1 MFRREPLIQAKKL
14 TLHITPKPVLDVQSQ
29 NAKSFGAS
37 ARDKPANFGNNPA
50 PQCYPPLTQINTS
63 NVGTLRAA

>member
-29 NAKSFGAS
+29 NAKSFWREYA
-37 ARDKPANFGNNPA
+37 DKPASFGNDPGA
-50 PQCYPPLTQINTS
+50 SVLLACD
-63 NVGTLRAA
+63 AD

>member
-29 NAKSFGAS
+29 NAKSFWRGCADKL
-37 ARDKPANFGNNPA
+37 ARLATTPA
-50 PQCYPPLTQINTS
+50 PPCYSPVTQINTS
-63 NVGTLRAA
+63 NVDELQAA